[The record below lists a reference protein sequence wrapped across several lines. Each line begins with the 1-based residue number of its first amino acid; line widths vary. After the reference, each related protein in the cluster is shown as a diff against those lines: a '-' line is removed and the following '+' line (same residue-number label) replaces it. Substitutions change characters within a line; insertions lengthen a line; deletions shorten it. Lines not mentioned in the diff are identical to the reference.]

1 VISSRKVTRSRE
13 ERKTKTGEGRWARQ
27 DLRRVFTEVGDGKSD
42 ALLNTSIPAFY

>member
-13 ERKTKTGEGRWARQ
+13 ERKTKTEGRWARQ

-42 ALLNTSIPAFY
+42 ALLNTSISAFY